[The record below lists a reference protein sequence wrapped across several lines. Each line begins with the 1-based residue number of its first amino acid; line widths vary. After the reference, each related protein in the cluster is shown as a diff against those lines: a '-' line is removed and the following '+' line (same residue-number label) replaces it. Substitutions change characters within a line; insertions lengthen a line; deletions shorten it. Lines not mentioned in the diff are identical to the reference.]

1 MDSADSTTPVDS
13 WYSVD
18 FPFDLVLRHVF
29 GKAEKVTC
37 VNSSGVNATFDISY
51 NLWLSAAFLL
61 QFDSCTSI
69 FAHQCKFRFHSF
81 RHKMINLVLVVKY
94 RFDFRLKFDINK
106 KNISKVFSYLIIV
119 MVHAIISAANL
130 GGGAWVVRLAEVTP
144 APPPPLT
151 PSLFFD
157 LLESRRRQY

>member
-1 MDSADSTTPVDS
+1 
-13 WYSVD
+13 
-18 FPFDLVLRHVF
+18 
-29 GKAEKVTC
+29 
-37 VNSSGVNATFDISY
+37 
-51 NLWLSAAFLL
+51 
-61 QFDSCTSI
+61 
-69 FAHQCKFRFHSF
+69 
-81 RHKMINLVLVVKY
+81 MINLVLVIKY

-157 LLESRRRQY
+157 LLESRRREY